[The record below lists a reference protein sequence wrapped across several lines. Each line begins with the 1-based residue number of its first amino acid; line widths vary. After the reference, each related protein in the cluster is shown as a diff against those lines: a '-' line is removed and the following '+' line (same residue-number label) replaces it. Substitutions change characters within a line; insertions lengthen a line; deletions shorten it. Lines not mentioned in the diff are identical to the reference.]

1 MFINC
6 FVSIEDDIKELSCVA
21 RKNPG
26 NHLLENLRKPFT
38 LATPA

>member
-26 NHLLENLRKPFT
+26 NHFIRKSFT